1 MPIRELF
8 IFRHGQTDWN
18 AAGRFQGHIDVPM
31 NETGRE
37 QARSLIEPLLGVRV
51 QAILS
56 SDLQR
61 ATETARIVAE
71 GLGGLPLFRTPGL
84 REAHLGSAQGL
95 TRDEIV
101 ARFGEE
107 RISRWASSLPTDA
120 DVAYDGGESG
130 AEVMQRVFK
139 SIEQFIFEN
148 PEFKRIGISTHGG
161 VVRRMMQRML
171 PPGSPPVRIPNCVL
185 YAASFDTRQGV
196 WRIQE

>member
-31 NETGRE
+31 NDTGRE
-37 QARSLIEPLLGVRV
+37 QARALIEPLSGADL

-61 ATETARIVAE
+61 AAETARIVAE
-71 GLGGLPLFRTPGL
+71 GLGGVPVFKTPGL
-84 REAHLGSAQGL
+84 REANLGSAQGL

-130 AEVMQRVFK
+130 GEVMRRVFE
-139 SIEQFIFEN
+139 SIEHFIFGN
-148 PEFKRIGISTHGG
+148 PRFRRIGISTHGG

-185 YAASFDTRQGV
+185 YTASFDTRERV
-196 WRIQE
+196 WRIRE